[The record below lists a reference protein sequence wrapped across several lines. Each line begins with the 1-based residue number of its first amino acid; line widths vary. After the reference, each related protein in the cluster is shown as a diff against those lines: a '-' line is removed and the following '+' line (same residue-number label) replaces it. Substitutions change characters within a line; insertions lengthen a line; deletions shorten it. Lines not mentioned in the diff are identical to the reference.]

1 MTVTEALD
9 KSMSILQNMIIP
21 GSQAKY
27 MSTVLDLLTGTKQAL
42 LEPPKEKEPENESV

>member
-9 KSMSILQNMIIP
+9 KSIGILSNMIIP
-21 GSQAKY
+21 GHQAKD
-27 MSTVLDLLTGTKQAL
+27 MATVLDLLAGTKQAL

>member
-9 KSMSILQNMIIP
+9 KSIGILCNMIIP
-21 GSQAKY
+21 GHQAKE
-27 MSTVLDLLTGTKQAL
+27 MATVLDLLAGTKQAL